1 MIQTMSI
8 KDTRDNLA
16 EIIDRVA
23 VSGEQFV
30 VTKFGKPRAML
41 VPVAAVVGDPLV
53 VNGYDEVFGAWKK
66 RDDLGETKTWV
77 KNIRK
82 LMSTRQKDE

>member
-1 MIQTMSI
+1 MMQTMSI

-41 VPVAAVVGDPLV
+41 VPVMAVGDTQSI
-53 VNGYDEVFGAWKK
+53 NGYDEVFGAWKG
-66 RDDLGETKTWV
+66 RSDLDETGNWV
-77 KNIRK
+77 RNIRK
-82 LMSTRQKDE
+82 LMSVRQKDE